1 MTSDLRLLCF
11 RKVAMM
17 KFLGHTPLDRVILDS
32 DYFWTNKSDSEKS
45 DAFVVGLKRFADLT
59 LRCADLYVV
68 CNDAISSDLMVLVHI
83 LCRHKQRYL
92 LPSSPTLR
100 TEGRAEI
107 IISLNPQPI
116 SFRRSHLPMVRL
128 KGFLLLFII
137 IAGLHQGSSK
147 TYPADVSALKSLSS
161 QWKNTPPSWSNAGDP
176 CGDSGEP
183 WEGVNCSNSRV
194 TEIKLFT
201 MGLEGTL
208 SREIGNLTNLEVLD
222 LSHNRNLSG
231 ALPSS
236 IGMLKQLKI
245 LRLLDCGFSGSI
257 PNEIGSLSRLEILAL
272 NSNQF
277 SGRIPASL
285 GSLSN
290 LNYLDLAD
298 NQLTGP
304 LPTSA
309 SEGSGLDQLLDTEH
323 FHLNKNQL
331 SGSIPNDLFSSNMKV
346 IHILL
351 DSNNLTGAIP
361 ESIGL
366 VQSLHVLR
374 LDNNSLNGSVPSSIS
389 NLTKL
394 DVLNLAN
401 NNLGGP
407 MPNLTGMHALNNL
420 DLSNNSFDPSEAPS
434 WFSDLRNLTT
444 LIVESAGLQ
453 GEVPQDLFSLSK
465 LQEVRLG
472 NNAFSGTLNMSSNI
486 TRELKTVNF
495 QNNLLTSVTLSS
507 FYNDT
512 LILDGNP
519 VCSNVQLKQTEYC
532 QGQEQDAQANASG
545 SVPCLRPYQGPIIC
559 RAPFFGYISH
569 DSLRA
574 LEKRVSEKLEGTGVT
589 FVIGDSNFDDNAYL
603 RVQLDLCHPTAKE
616 FTREDILRRLDLN
629 TQDLA
634 LPEMYGPCYFNP
646 NRYEF
651 GNSGTRG
658 WIVGVAVG
666 SAAAVFII
674 AGLGT
679 YALWQK
685 RRAKRAFHR
694 SNPFASWGSS
704 VEEAGG
710 APQPKGARSFSFD
723 ELRKLTNGFSKAN
736 EIGSGGYG
744 KVYRGLLPDGQTVAI
759 KRSTKGSMQGGA
771 EFKTEI
777 ELLSRVHHRNL
788 VDLVGFC
795 FDKGERM
802 LVYEYITN
810 GTLRDC
816 LSGRRSVKLD
826 WRRRVKIALD
836 SARGLAYLHEH
847 ANPPIVHRDVKASNI
862 LLDDHLTAKV
872 SDFGLSTFVLDSEE
886 GHFSL
891 DVKGTPDDNE
901 YYGLK
906 NMIDPSLPNTS
917 SLDGFRRFA
926 ELALQCLDES
936 SVHRPTMNDIVKEI
950 EILLGKD
957 EPDADSTSAS
967 VRPPD
972 EMLVSTDC
980 SLLRLALSLFMQS
993 NSRSIQDW
1001 GCVTT
1006 PTSAAALRSL
1016 MSQWQNTPP
1025 NWGESDDPCGTP
1037 WEGIGC
1043 SNSRVTVLRLSTMGI
1058 KGTLSGDIGQLGELK
1073 TLILAGC
1080 SFSGNIPDELGSLVN
1095 LSYLA
1100 LNSNQFTGS
1109 IPASLGKLSNL
1120 YWFDVAD
1127 NQLSGS
1133 LPISTKTSPGLDQ
1146 LVHTKHFH
1154 FNKNQLSGSIP
1165 EYLFSSD
1172 MTLLHVLF
1180 DGNKFT
1186 GEIPASIGLVQ
1197 TIEVLRLDRNALSGT
1212 VPSNINNLTRINELN
1227 LANNK
1232 LSGPMPNLTGI
1243 DNLNYVD
1250 LSNNTFDPSESP
1262 AWFSEL
1268 QSLTALV
1275 IESGGL
1281 YGEVPQKLFGF
1292 PQLQQVILDDN
1303 KFNGTLDMG
1312 DSISQQLQIVNF
1324 TNNHLS
1330 GVKLTANYNKTL
1342 ILVGNPVCNSLS
1354 NTNFCSLQQNP
1365 EVPYSTSL
1373 ANCVANLCPQDQS
1386 LSPQSCSCAYPF
1398 EGVMFFR
1405 APRFRDVTNNT
1416 LFQSLES
1423 SLWTK
1428 LGLPPGSVFLQNP
1441 FINSD
1446 SYLQVQVKLFPPSG
1460 MYFNRSEI
1468 LQIGFDL
1475 SNQTYKPPPI
1485 FGPYYFIASP
1495 YPFPVGCALLIIGL
1509 LLVVIYALRQGKRAQ
1524 RAIELSRPFASW
1536 ARSGDESVDAP
1547 QLKGARWFS
1556 YDELKQCT
1564 NNFAVSN
1571 EIGSGG
1577 YGKVYRGT
1585 LPGGQAVAIKRAQQ
1599 GSMQG
1604 GLEFKTEI
1612 ELLSRVHHKNLVGLV
1627 GFCFDQGEQM
1637 LVYEFV
1643 PNGTLRESLSGK
1655 NGVLLDWRRRLRIA
1669 LGSARGL
1676 AYLHELADPP
1686 IIHRDVKSSNI
1697 LLDENLNA
1705 KVADFGLS
1713 KLASDNEKGYVS
1725 TQVKGTLN
1733 SIHLIAFKKFTD
1745 LGLRCLEES
1754 AGDRPTMSDVVK
1766 EIEMML
1772 HADDL
1777 STNSHSAS
1785 SSATDFGN
1793 AKGVPHHPYISLSRK
1808 DVNSNA
1814 FEYSGG
1820 YSFSEKP
1827 EPK

>member
-1 MTSDLRLLCF
+1 MQHSNRLSYCPCAGLQRTASGRADGCHQEVDEGLQARRRRVQDGDRAALQGASQEPGGPRRLLL
-11 RKVAMM
+11 RQR
-17 KFLGHTPLDRVILDS
+17 G
-32 DYFWTNKSDSEKS
+32 
-45 DAFVVGLKRFADLT
+45 AD
-59 LRCADLYVV
+59 
-68 CNDAISSDLMVLVHI
+68 
-83 LCRHKQRYL
+83 
-92 LPSSPTLR
+92 
-100 TEGRAEI
+100 
-107 IISLNPQPI
+107 
-116 SFRRSHLPMVRL
+116 
-128 KGFLLLFII
+128 
-137 IAGLHQGSSK
+137 AGLRVHHQW
-147 TYPADVSALKSLSS
+147 D
-161 QWKNTPPSWSNAGDP
+161 
-176 CGDSGEP
+176 
-183 WEGVNCSNSRV
+183 
-194 TEIKLFT
+194 
-201 MGLEGTL
+201 LEGL
-208 SREIGNLTNLEVLD
+208 PLRYARALN
-222 LSHNRNLSG
+222 G
-231 ALPSS
+231 ALPAHGIVFYS
-236 IGMLKQLKI
+236 
-245 LRLLDCGFSGSI
+245 
-257 PNEIGSLSRLEILAL
+257 
-272 NSNQF
+272 
-277 SGRIPASL
+277 
-285 GSLSN
+285 
-290 LNYLDLAD
+290 
-298 NQLTGP
+298 
-304 LPTSA
+304 
-309 SEGSGLDQLLDTEH
+309 
-323 FHLNKNQL
+323 
-331 SGSIPNDLFSSNMKV
+331 
-346 IHILL
+346 
-351 DSNNLTGAIP
+351 
-361 ESIGL
+361 
-366 VQSLHVLR
+366 
-374 LDNNSLNGSVPSSIS
+374 
-389 NLTKL
+389 
-394 DVLNLAN
+394 
-401 NNLGGP
+401 P
-407 MPNLTGMHALNNL
+407 M
-420 DLSNNSFDPSEAPS
+420 
-434 WFSDLRNLTT
+434 
-444 LIVESAGLQ
+444 
-453 GEVPQDLFSLSK
+453 
-465 LQEVRLG
+465 
-472 NNAFSGTLNMSSNI
+472 NA
-486 TRELKTVNF
+486 
-495 QNNLLTSVTLSS
+495 
-507 FYNDT
+507 
-512 LILDGNP
+512 
-519 VCSNVQLKQTEYC
+519 
-532 QGQEQDAQANASG
+532 
-545 SVPCLRPYQGPIIC
+545 
-559 RAPFFGYISH
+559 
-569 DSLRA
+569 
-574 LEKRVSEKLEGTGVT
+574 
-589 FVIGDSNFDDNAYL
+589 
-603 RVQLDLCHPTAKE
+603 
-616 FTREDILRRLDLN
+616 
-629 TQDLA
+629 
-634 LPEMYGPCYFNP
+634 
-646 NRYEF
+646 
-651 GNSGTRG
+651 
-658 WIVGVAVG
+658 
-666 SAAAVFII
+666 
-674 AGLGT
+674 
-679 YALWQK
+679 
-685 RRAKRAFHR
+685 
-694 SNPFASWGSS
+694 
-704 VEEAGG
+704 
-710 APQPKGARSFSFD
+710 
-723 ELRKLTNGFSKAN
+723 
-736 EIGSGGYG
+736 
-744 KVYRGLLPDGQTVAI
+744 
-759 KRSTKGSMQGGA
+759 
-771 EFKTEI
+771 
-777 ELLSRVHHRNL
+777 
-788 VDLVGFC
+788 
-795 FDKGERM
+795 
-802 LVYEYITN
+802 
-810 GTLRDC
+810 
-816 LSGRRSVKLD
+816 GRRSVALD

-847 ANPPIVHRDVKASNI
+847 ANPPIIHRDVKATNI

-891 DVKGTPDDNE
+891 DVKGTPGYLDPEYFMTQQFTAKSDVYSLGVVMLELITAMPPIAKGKYIVREAKIAVDEDDNE

-906 NMIDPSLPNTS
+906 NMIDPSLLNTRN
-917 SLDGFRRFA
+917 LDGFRRFT
-926 ELALQCLDES
+926 ELALQCLEES

-950 EILLGKD
+950 EIMLGKD
-957 EPDADSTSAS
+957 EPNTDSTSIS
-967 VRPPD
+967 VHPHD
-972 EMLVSTDC
+972 EILTEMGTLIFTLSVFLVSLGSSSGSTNPQDEAI
-980 SLLRLALSLFMQS
+980 LLRL
-993 NSRSIQDW
+993 
-1001 GCVTT
+1001 
-1006 PTSAAALRSL
+1006 SAAALRSL

-1025 NWGESDDPCGTP
+1025 NWGKSDDPCGTP

-1073 TLILAGC
+1073 TLDLSYNSELGGPLPPNIANLRKITTLILAGC

-1197 TIEVLRLDRNALSGT
+1197 TLEVLRLDRNALGGT

-1232 LSGPMPNLTGI
+1232 LTGPMPNLTGI

-1303 KFNGTLDMG
+1303 EFNGTLDMG

-1324 TNNHLS
+1324 KNNHLT

-1354 NTNFCSLQQNP
+1354 NTNFCSLQQKP
-1365 EVPYSTSL
+1365 AVPYSTSL
-1373 ANCVANLCPQDQS
+1373 ANCVENLCPQDQS

-1495 YPFPVGCALLIIGL
+1495 YPFPGTEVKSALSIGLIIGIAVGCALLIIGL
-1509 LLVVIYALRQGKRAQ
+1509 LLVVIYALRQRKHAQ
-1524 RAIELSRPFASW
+1524 RAIQLSRPFASW
-1536 ARSGDESVDAP
+1536 ARSGDESGDAP

-1577 YGKVYRGT
+1577 YGKVYRGM

-1713 KLASDNEKGYVS
+1713 KLASDNEKGHVS
-1725 TQVKGTLN
+1725 TQVKGTLGYLDPEYYMTQQLTDKSDVYSFGVVMLELITARQPIEKGKYIVREVKMIINANDEELYGLKELMDPVIQN
-1733 SIHLIAFKKFTD
+1733 SIHLIAFKKFTE
-1745 LGLRCLEES
+1745 LALRCLEES
-1754 AGDRPTMSDVVK
+1754 AGDRPTMSDIVK

-1785 SSATDFGN
+1785 SSATDFGT

-1820 YSFSEKP
+1820 YSFSAKP